1 MISYCLLPTLS
12 RDSKAG
18 VNKAIRMSFLCWWEY
33 LAVEM
38 YLWENIM
45 PSVSLFGSSW
55 REKGEALSPSCLGW
69 EMVVEGQEQTDSRGI
84 WHKHCLVLLV
94 LWETVCGTN
103 MEKGVCALVNHCL
116 HWEGFC
122 GAVFCFHPG
131 QLLDTAT
138 STLGSILKSCCLKN
152 GVLSKLFISVFS
164 TIERFK
170 TYWILPIA
178 R

>member
-33 LAVEM
+33 
-38 YLWENIM
+38 IM

-116 HWEGFC
+116 H
-122 GAVFCFHPG
+122 AVFCFHPG

-164 TIERFK
+164 TIERFR